1 MTATDTKFWN
11 AVGNKVDPLDI
22 AVGDAIKLET
32 SGRYRVI
39 MIVTDAWDHPE
50 KGRQIRFRP
59 ATVDDEYDV
68 DDLITV
74 VC

>member
-11 AVGNKVDPLDI
+11 AVGDKVDPLEI
-22 AVGDAIKLET
+22 VVGDAIKLET
-32 SGRYRVI
+32 SGRHYVI
-39 MIVTDAWDHPE
+39 MIVTEAWDHPE

-59 ATVDDEYDV
+59 AEADDVYDAESLV
-68 DDLITV
+68 TV

>member
-1 MTATDTKFWN
+1 MTATDTEFWN
-11 AVGNKVDPLDI
+11 AVGDKVDPLDI

-32 SGRYRVI
+32 SGRPFVI
-39 MIVTDAWDHPE
+39 MIVTEAWDDPT

-59 ATVDDEYDV
+59 ATFDDQYVVDE
-68 DDLITV
+68 LITV